1 MAKHEMSP
9 EFLTARDARFVGAL
23 AGDLACSPATITT
36 PTTKTKTGI
45 TV

>member
-9 EFLTARDARFVGAL
+9 EFFTARDARFVGTL
-23 AGDLACSPATITT
+23 AGDLMCSPATITT